1 MCNSTENGEKAKK
14 EAEVKPEAT
23 PEEPKPEKATK
34 AKKEKKSVKGAGFE
48 LCNELDVQRNKFM
61 VGKIKFNL

>member
-23 PEEPKPEKATK
+23 PEEPKPEKA
-34 AKKEKKSVKGAGFE
+34 KKEKKSVKGAGFE

-61 VGKIKFNL
+61 VGKKSLIFEF